1 MYFWWSSAFLWFD
14 LIVRIMIAGAAG
26 QIQKWSQR
34 NSSIIHEMKSL
45 FIAYTFSCSQI
56 IMYCTKTNAKNRLRQ
71 RSNMLFLYIII
82 LLLHIIQRND
92 DNQCSGSGVAI
103 QTKKLNDLVTN
114 NARELQVYTRLSY
127 LFSLFICIAIWKCDF
142 IIFLLYPFSH

>member
-1 MYFWWSSAFLWFD
+1 M
-14 LIVRIMIAGAAG
+14 
-26 QIQKWSQR
+26 
-34 NSSIIHEMKSL
+34 
-45 FIAYTFSCSQI
+45 
-56 IMYCTKTNAKNRLRQ
+56 
-71 RSNMLFLYIII
+71 NMLFFIYIII
-82 LLLHIIQRND
+82 LFSYIFIQRND

-142 IIFLLYPFSH
+142 ILYSSISFQPLECVLITQTNQ